1 MECNTC
7 GKKEDG
13 LIKLMQCSLCAIV
26 RYCSATCQKAD
37 WKNHKKSCTTAA
49 CLKLFAAIQD
59 NDGATVARLAKTKRV
74 LNGRVDY
81 TPPADKDFPD
91 PHVMGKWTALHQCVR
106 LTNVEMMKILIEN
119 GANLEITDVD
129 GETPTFVVSSSTAP
143 DVIKVL
149 LDGGANPNAY
159 AEDGWTCLMMSARNG
174 DYEST
179 KALLEAG
186 ADLYLGRDMFGRGA
200 LDISDMTVNGGGG
213 LRMSDGENPTDAM
226 ARHARVNQLLK
237 EWVARSG

>member
-1 MECNTC
+1 MKCNNC
-7 GKKEDG
+7 GKSADVNN
-13 LIKLMQCSLCAIV
+13 KLMQCSVCATAK
-26 RYCSATCQKAD
+26 YCSATCQKAD
-37 WKNHKKSCTTAA
+37 WKDHKKNCTTAA

-59 NDGATVARLAKTKRV
+59 NDAATVARLAKTKRV

-81 TPPADKDFPD
+81 TPPADEHFPD

-149 LDGGANPNAY
+149 LDAGANPNAC
-159 AEDGWTCLMMSARNG
+159 AQDGWSSLMMAVRGG
-174 DYEST
+174 DYESSE
-179 KALLEAG
+179 ALLEAG
-186 ADLYLGRDMFGRGA
+186 ADLYLGHDMFGRGA
-200 LDISDMTVNGGGG
+200 LDISDMTVQGGA
-213 LRMSDGENPTDAM
+213 LRVNDGETESE
-226 ARHARVNQLLK
+226 ARARYKRVNQLLK
-237 EWVARSG
+237 EWA